1 MGKSRLTTLDAL
13 KFSRHDFLNELQ
25 LVLMYIDLGEPLKA
39 KKAILNA
46 TNDIRQVSMLGK
58 LGLPETEQWIS
69 TFSWMYT
76 AFQTKLSCTIES
88 GVRKVDDLA
97 VASYLA
103 YVFSDIQELLDASFE
118 YEASIE
124 VRATSTD
131 WLIDITIQGPL
142 IEKQQL
148 PKVEKGFHV
157 EETILKN
164 LWKLTIS
171 GN

>member
-1 MGKSRLTTLDAL
+1 
-13 KFSRHDFLNELQ
+13 
-25 LVLMYIDLGEPLKA
+25 
-39 KKAILNA
+39 
-46 TNDIRQVSMLGK
+46 MLGK
-58 LGLPETEQWIS
+58 IGLPETEQWSS